1 MLLNESLNI
10 FHFLECSKRNKIMYS
25 RRSIING
32 INGIL
37 RFKIM
42 TYFIARWMWQ
52 TLVSAEVHRSDE
64 FFQDRG
70 SFLTPFVGHNW
81 IAVTVTQKKR
91 CWSVTRKLL
100 SIRIVAQIE
109 CFTAPKYWSHFGLH
123 LETCYEV
130 ATSKKEL
137 LHQPE
142 CGKSVGLKRG
152 TRHPLVRSRQLIC
165 G

>member
-10 FHFLECSKRNKIMYS
+10 FHFLENSKQNMIMYS
-25 RRSIING
+25 RQAILNG

-37 RFKIM
+37 RFKMM
-42 TYFIARWMWQ
+42 TYFIARWMWH

-91 CWSVTRKLL
+91 SWCVTRKLL

-123 LETCYEV
+123 LETWYEV
-130 ATSKKEL
+130 ATSKKGL
-137 LHQPE
+137 PHQPE

-152 TRHPLVRSRQLIC
+152 TRLPLARSLQLIY